1 MYSFRKEEFIMKK
14 NKLAKMAAAVLMTGS
29 IAALG
34 TSKVNAEDGASSATQ
49 KSSTATFTIDTGKA
63 KLTLD
68 EVPSF
73 VFGGESGVDPAD
85 IYAKKTV
92 DGTGSGKVQ
101 ITDTR
106 LNAAG
111 WDLTVS
117 KTTALT
123 SGSSSIEGDLTFTPS
138 SFSFMTGSDGKTK
151 IDATGWTF
159 SKTPTLNLPSASSA
173 AIASSTGMDK
183 GTGSATVSSANLKFT
198 KIDNT
203 LAPGTYTSNLTWNLG
218 THTNESGLASE

>member
-49 KSSTATFTIDTGKA
+49 KSSTATFTIDTNKA

-73 VFGGESGVDPAD
+73 DFGSVDPAD

-92 DGTGSGKVQ
+92 SGKGSGEIQV
-101 ITDTR
+101 TDTR
-106 LNAAG
+106 LNATG
-111 WDLTVS
+111 WNLAVS
-117 KTTALT
+117 TTTALT
-123 SGSSSIEGDLTFTPS
+123 NSSSSIEGDLTFTPT
-138 SFSFMTGSDGKTK
+138 SFSFTTGN
-151 IDATGWTF
+151 ATGWTF
-159 SKTPTLNLPSASSA
+159 SSGTPTLNLPSTSSA
-173 AIASSTGMDK
+173 EIASSIGKDK

-198 KIDNT
+198 KNNT
-203 LAPGTYTSNLTWNLG
+203 LAQGKYTSNLTWNLG
-218 THTNESGLASE
+218 TTTDESGRASE

>member
-49 KSSTATFTIDTGKA
+49 KSSTATFTIDTSKA

-92 DGTGSGKVQ
+92 SGKGSGEIQV
-101 ITDTR
+101 TDTR
-106 LNAAG
+106 LNATG
-111 WDLTVS
+111 WNLAVS
-117 KTTALT
+117 TTTALT
-123 SGSSSIEGDLTFTPS
+123 NSSSSIEGDLTFTPT
-138 SFSFMTGSDGKTK
+138 SFSFTTGN
-151 IDATGWTF
+151 ATGWTF
-159 SKTPTLNLPSASSA
+159 SSGTPTLNLPSTSSA
-173 AIASSTGMDK
+173 EIASSIGKDK

-198 KIDNT
+198 KNNT
-203 LAPGTYTSNLTWNLG
+203 LAQGKYTSNLTWNLG
-218 THTNESGLASE
+218 TTTDESGRASE